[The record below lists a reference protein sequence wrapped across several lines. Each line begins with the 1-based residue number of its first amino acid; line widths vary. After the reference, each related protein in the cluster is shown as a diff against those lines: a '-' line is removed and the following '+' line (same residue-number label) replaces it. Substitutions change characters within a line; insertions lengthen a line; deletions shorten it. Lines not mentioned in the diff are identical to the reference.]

1 MSDPNPHDSGD
12 EDNNNNDV
20 FIDESDIV
28 HEVASDDD
36 EVLPDAD
43 ANDADG
49 DGDGTSDPDGMKTI
63 YICFI
68 FCY

>member
-49 DGDGTSDPDGMKTI
+49 DGDG
-63 YICFI
+63 
-68 FCY
+68 